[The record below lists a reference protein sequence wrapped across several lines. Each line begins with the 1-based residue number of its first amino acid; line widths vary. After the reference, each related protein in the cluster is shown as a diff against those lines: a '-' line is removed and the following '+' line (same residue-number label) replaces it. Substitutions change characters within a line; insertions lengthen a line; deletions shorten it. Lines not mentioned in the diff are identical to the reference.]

1 MIERA
6 RGELTRRMRAT
17 DRPAAPAPMLV
28 LIVGELADVPDDGLL
43 DVLGEYGA
51 AHGVRFL
58 AASTRLGSLG
68 DGLLEHFTTRAVLHL
83 EREEDSIRLLREPM
97 ADGLGAGGD
106 MLLRV
111 EARAPIH
118 LRGFRVPSEHLGEL
132 VRLMGDAYPTPS
144 SQPGPDAPVEHVDFD
159 PDEPALGKLA
169 RDRHEP
175 ARTTVD
181 ANDPAGAVPAAN
193 EPGAEPPS
201 QAAAGAEAEPIADGA
216 VATVGAAAPTPN
228 GSYATGPAQ
237 NGHPAS
243 DQAALAADGVA
254 TVTAPEPNG
263 HASTPALEVVCFGG
277 PRVLHRGRQIW
288 PPDRG
293 RFKHWE
299 VLVFMAAQPNGVV
312 AREKLTEALWPG
324 QDPRRDADPTR
335 PLRSQLY
342 LLRQAVT
349 QEAPEIPGDFVLL
362 HRNGLCALDTAV
374 VTSDVHRFVALYE
387 EAKTLPPP
395 QAKAAYRQALALYR
409 DDLLTKRQYEWL
421 DERDESGLTLRDLY
435 REMQRR
441 ATKEL
446 ADLHLR
452 EGEAAAA
459 IPLYRALLRAHPLAE
474 TLVRS
479 LFRCYRLTGDRAAL
493 LREERH
499 LRDALQRTAAGE
511 GDPAQA
517 EPEPKTT
524 ALFKRFL
531 AELDAPVAAPA
542 EPRS

>member
-1 MIERA
+1 
-6 RGELTRRMRAT
+6 
-17 DRPAAPAPMLV
+17 
-28 LIVGELADVPDDGLL
+28 
-43 DVLGEYGA
+43 
-51 AHGVRFL
+51 
-58 AASTRLGSLG
+58 
-68 DGLLEHFTTRAVLHL
+68 
-83 EREEDSIRLLREPM
+83 
-97 ADGLGAGGD
+97 
-106 MLLRV
+106 
-111 EARAPIH
+111 
-118 LRGFRVPSEHLGEL
+118 
-132 VRLMGDAYPTPS
+132 
-144 SQPGPDAPVEHVDFD
+144 
-159 PDEPALGKLA
+159 
-169 RDRHEP
+169 
-175 ARTTVD
+175 
-181 ANDPAGAVPAAN
+181 
-193 EPGAEPPS
+193 
-201 QAAAGAEAEPIADGA
+201 
-216 VATVGAAAPTPN
+216 
-228 GSYATGPAQ
+228 
-237 NGHPAS
+237 
-243 DQAALAADGVA
+243 
-254 TVTAPEPNG
+254 
-263 HASTPALEVVCFGG
+263 
-277 PRVLHRGRQIW
+277 VLHRGRQIW

-499 LRDALQRTAAGE
+499 LRRAAADRRRRGRSGAGRTGAEDDRAVQALPGRARRARRRTRRAAVVTTLLSTTELVRDALAHLYDPGGGRRPGDAAL
-511 GDPAQA
+511 
-517 EPEPKTT
+517 TLR
-524 ALFKRFL
+524 ALPGRRAGTGRPL
-531 AELDAPVAAPA
+531 
-542 EPRS
+542 